1 MQAVISAEFVAS
13 VPESIRER
21 LKLKAGTVMD
31 FDETAPYLK
40 AIPAGNGSAA
50 EMAEFDAWLAS
61 SVGIAKGKMTTGER
75 MRETRGED

>member
-21 LKLKAGTVMD
+21 LNLKAGTLMD

-40 AIPAGNGSAA
+40 AVPAGDSRVA

-61 SVGIAKGKMTTGER
+61 SIGIAKGKLTTGER